1 MPPIFDG
8 GKTMKDTKTKIC
20 FPYEGTDY
28 VLEFTASSLKQME
41 RQGFKFGKMD
51 EIILTAPVELFCG
64 AFIANHRATPRKL
77 REKIYDEL
85 KSTSEDGGDDLTE
98 VLGSML
104 SEAIEE
110 LNSHQGNVKWS
121 VTR

>member
-1 MPPIFDG
+1 
-8 GKTMKDTKTKIC
+8 MKDTKTKIQ
-20 FPYEGTDY
+20 FPSKGVDY
-28 VLEFTASSLKQME
+28 TLEFTASSLKQME

-64 AFIANHRATPRKL
+64 AFIANHRSTPRKL
-77 REKIYDEL
+77 REEIFEQL
-85 KSTSEDGGDDLTE
+85 TASSEEGGEELTE

-121 VTR
+121 VVR